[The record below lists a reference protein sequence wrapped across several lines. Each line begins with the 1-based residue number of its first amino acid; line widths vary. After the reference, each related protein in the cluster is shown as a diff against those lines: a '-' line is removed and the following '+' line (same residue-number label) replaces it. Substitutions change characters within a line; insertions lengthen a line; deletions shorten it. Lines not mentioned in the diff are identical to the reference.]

1 MGILKD
7 LIKNPFIIAV
17 LSGLLIN
24 LTGVGEGLSKSII
37 YNGLLATLDSL
48 GSIVTPLILMILGY
62 ELKLNKKY
70 ITESA
75 KVVILR
81 LATMLSIGSII
92 KITILNRLLMPD
104 TMFNYAW
111 FTYLILPPSNSVPIL
126 LGQYSTEENAGIAT
140 NTTVLNTMVTI
151 LIYIAFVFY
160 ISQ

>member
-24 LTGVGEGLSKSII
+24 LTGVGEGLFKSII

-104 TMFNYAW
+104 TM
-111 FTYLILPPSNSVPIL
+111 V
-126 LGQYSTEENAGIAT
+126 
-140 NTTVLNTMVTI
+140 
-151 LIYIAFVFY
+151 
-160 ISQ
+160 